1 MKEKNK
7 KRLINVILLISFVL
21 LLALKVR
28 ADSGY
33 DVDFGGGGS
42 GGGGDIGGLIDL
54 LLLLVRNP
62 LGFVIVVIII
72 ICLAIYYN
80 KKDKTLHNTTA
91 MGLTLFRHLQIPDE
105 QIQAIL
111 GNIDINQLIADRF
124 QQFINIQTA
133 WTTFNHD
140 LLRTQVTDEMYNQ
153 YAMQMDTMQ
162 LKNEQNIMSDF
173 TFFEGMIT
181 GIEKEGNKVTMTMQ
195 LITGFFDYMMANGAV
210 ARGKQDKKV
219 VVQYELTFVK
229 FMGHNGI
236 CPNCGAKLPK
246 TNVCEYCNAVVPNSS
261 SDWVMSKKQTLQQ
274 K

>member
-7 KRLINVILLISFVL
+7 RRVINIVLIVVFALLLI
-21 LLALKVR
+21 LKVK
-28 ADSGY
+28 ADSGW
-33 DVDFGGGGS
+33 DVDYGGGS
-42 GGGGDIGGLIDL
+42 GSGGDGGGIIDL
-54 LLLLVRNP
+54 IILLFRNP
-62 LGFVIVVIII
+62 VAFVIVVIILI
-72 ICLAIYYN
+72 IIGIISN
-80 KKDKTLHNTTA
+80 NKDKTLHNTTN
-91 MGLTLFRHLQIPDE
+91 MGLTLFRHLQIPDN
-105 QIQAIL
+105 QVQAIL
-111 GNIDINQLIADRF
+111 GNIDVNALINQRF
-124 QQFINIQTA
+124 QQFVNIQTG
-133 WTTFNHD
+133 WSNFNHD
-140 LLRTQVTDEMYNQ
+140 LLRTQLTDEMYNQ

-236 CPNCGAKLPK
+236 CPNCGAKHTK
-246 TNVCEYCNAVVPNSS
+246 NNVCEYCNAVVPNSS